1 MPVSLKCPHCHGDV
15 QLDESREFGFCMQC
29 GTKIINEKEIR
40 TPRKV
45 TIFADPSLRESI
57 QISIEGTQFGVTA
70 EPGEFVELPSVGGKR
85 KVLVTY
91 KDVETPILLNMCIL
105 GAIQILPPAGI
116 DSSGFVRYKNYT
128 RPLPEL

>member
-1 MPVSLKCPHCHGDV
+1 MMP
-15 QLDESREFGFCMQC
+15 Q
-29 GTKIINEKEIR
+29 
-40 TPRKV
+40 V
-45 TIFADPSLRESI
+45 TIYADPSLEESI
-57 QISIEGTQFGVTA
+57 HISIEDTQFGVTA
-70 EPGEFVELPSVGGKR
+70 RPGEFVKLPSVGGKR

-116 DSSGFVRYKNYT
+116 DSDGFVRYKNYT